1 MAYTINKFN
10 GTVLTVVE
18 DGTIDNNTDIK
29 LVGKNFAGYG
39 EIQNENFVFLLENF
53 ANLNPPPRPISGQVW
68 FDSSESKLKFYD
80 GTKFRTTGGAEVSGT
95 TPAGLTIGDFWW
107 NTQNEQLF
115 AFNGSEFI
123 LVGPQDAGEGVTQMQ
138 SRTVTG
144 TDGLARPVIVSL
156 LNDDVVTVI
165 SNQDFE
171 LKTETRPA
179 DMTGFT
185 LIKKGITLKNTANT
199 AGITAGD
206 FIFWGTASNALKLGG
221 VDASNFVQTGT
232 ANFNTLVEFA
242 DVGFAVGD
250 SNTLRVFIENNN
262 QGVISNEV
270 GSIIRLRTKN
280 QQGNSIETLKLLP
293 GGIFP
298 GDAGS
303 SLQAV
308 NIGSSS
314 ERFQTVFADNFFGT
328 SEKASALVVG
338 GLSRFPSV
346 PTSPNTVV
354 VRDNSGD
361 IRANLFRGVALTAKY
376 ADLAEKYTSEFNELP
391 IGTPVSVC
399 KHTEHEVCEAVAG
412 DVVIGIVSDKPAL
425 VMNQDSE
432 GQPIALAG
440 RVPVR
445 IVGSINK
452 GDPVWLHH
460 KGTASNTPNGVI
472 IAVALHSSAD
482 KSEKLIECVLKI

>member
-144 TDGLARPVIVSL
+144 LDGLARPVIVSL
-156 LNDDVVTVI
+156 LDDEIVTVI
-165 SNQDFE
+165 SN
-171 LKTETRPA
+171 TEFTIDPA
-179 DMTGFT
+179 VLPGFNV
-185 LIKKGITLKNTANT
+185 IKKGITLKNTLSQSNGVT
-199 AGITAGD
+199 SD
-206 FIFWGTASNALKLGG
+206 NFIFWGTASNAQQLGG

-338 GLSRFPSV
+338 GQSRFPSV

-376 ADLAEKYTSEFNELP
+376 ADLAEKYTSESNDLP
-391 IGTPVSVC
+391 IGTLVSVC
-399 KHTEHEVCEAVAG
+399 NHGDHEVCEAAAG
-412 DVVIGIVSDKPAL
+412 DVVIGIVSHKPAL
-425 VMNQDSE
+425 IMNEDSE

-452 GDPVWLHH
+452 GDPVWLHN

-472 IAVALHSSAD
+472 VAVALHSSAD